1 MNEEDGYDV
10 TGRKDTA
17 EVSGNGNTVS
27 VRVPEADDGAELEI
41 SDDVSELTDET
52 NPEVEEVPEVRDR
65 EATDSVELP
74 REDDAGGPYV
84 AVITEPDPEVTLVDD
99 AVVGAIVLG
108 EDPDVVVAGP
118 TGEVSDDNGGTLHVG
133 T

>member
-1 MNEEDGYDV
+1 MVNEEDGVDV

-27 VRVPEADDGAELEI
+27 VRVPEAA
-41 SDDVSELTDET
+41 
-52 NPEVEEVPEVRDR
+52 
-65 EATDSVELP
+65 ASVELP

-84 AVITEPDPEVTLVDD
+84 AVITGLVPVVTLVED
-99 AVVGAIVLG
+99 AVVGAFVLG
-108 EDPDVVVAGP
+108 EVSDVVVAGP
-118 TGEVSDDNGGTLHVG
+118 TGEVSDDNGGTLQVG